1 MLLRCIG
8 WLCYYIVSVSFR
20 VLRSWLNEENSI
32 ISVRNL
38 LQCVLYF
45 CVYLRLTM
53 LQCLKK
59 PDTYLRVFISVYQ
72 CLLERKGGCASP
84 HSLSFTIC
92 FFFFGTFVDSI
103 LANETTYLIELSCFC
118 SSLLGIYLLYAA
130 VYMGDDRSNRLVY
143 WLISVH
149 RRTERDWSFIGILLT
164 Q

>member
-1 MLLRCIG
+1 MCAILLLCIFETNNAAM
-8 WLCYYIVSVSFR
+8 S
-20 VLRSWLNEENSI
+20 N
-32 ISVRNL
+32 
-38 LQCVLYF
+38 
-45 CVYLRLTM
+45 
-53 LQCLKK
+53 K

-92 FFFFGTFVDSI
+92 FFFLFFGTFVDSI

-143 WLISVH
+143 
-149 RRTERDWSFIGILLT
+149 
-164 Q
+164 